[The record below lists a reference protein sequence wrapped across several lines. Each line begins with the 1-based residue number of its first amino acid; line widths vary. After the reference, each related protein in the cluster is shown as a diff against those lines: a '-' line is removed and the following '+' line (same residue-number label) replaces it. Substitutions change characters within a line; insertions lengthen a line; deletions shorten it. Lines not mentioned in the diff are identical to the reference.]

1 MKAREIGAMALT
13 DMMAGM
19 GREAGTAPAPK
30 QIFHA
35 GLVPGRVVAVAA
47 SFAALLASSP
57 AFSLQV
63 EGHEAFIVDRCGGD
77 YDCKDVKLVVLN
89 DKHDKADIY
98 SGNEVNDHE
107 ADGTPSH
114 VSGYAFKYNGGNL
127 SISQVGTPSQLN
139 GKATEVKFTNG
150 VAFESDKNYVYVY
163 STCDAD
169 GASSVAGIT
178 TFCDLNYIGVDKK
191 TSNAIQIGGHYTPL
205 AAATAGHADLCKAGE
220 MAGQFSFLNNG
231 YEYRLSSDLCAEGKS
246 TLAIIS
252 NNVVKSSFDL
262 QMRPLA
268 GSN

>member
-1 MKAREIGAMALT
+1 MALT

-107 ADGTPSH
+107 ADGTPEPRLRLCVQIQWRQSQH
-114 VSGYAFKYNGGNL
+114 IPGRDSIAVERQGDRGEIHQWRRIRDRTKITSMSTAPAMRTERAVSPVL
-127 SISQVGTPSQLN
+127 RPP
-139 GKATEVKFTNG
+139 
-150 VAFESDKNYVYVY
+150 
-163 STCDAD
+163 
-169 GASSVAGIT
+169 
-178 TFCDLNYIGVDKK
+178 
-191 TSNAIQIGGHYTPL
+191 AI
-205 AAATAGHADLCKAGE
+205 
-220 MAGQFSFLNNG
+220 
-231 YEYRLSSDLCAEGKS
+231 
-246 TLAIIS
+246 
-252 NNVVKSSFDL
+252 
-262 QMRPLA
+262 
-268 GSN
+268 

>member
-1 MKAREIGAMALT
+1 M
-13 DMMAGM
+13 DMMAGIS
-19 GREAGTAPAPK
+19 RKAGIAPAPK
-30 QIFHA
+30 QTFRV
-35 GLVPGRVVAVAA
+35 GLVPHYVLAAAA
-47 SFAALLASSP
+47 SFVTLLAGSP

-89 DKHDKADIY
+89 DKHDKADVY
-98 SGNEVNDHE
+98 SGNEVNGHE

-114 VSGYAFKYNGGNL
+114 VSGYEFKYNGGNL
-127 SISQVGTPSQLN
+127 SISQDGTPSQLN
-139 GKATEVKFTNG
+139 GKAVDVKFTNG

-163 STCDAD
+163 STCNAD

-178 TFCDLNYIGVDKK
+178 TSCDLNYIGVDKK

-205 AAATAGHADLCKAGE
+205 AATTAGRADLCKAGV

-231 YEYRLSSDLCAEGKS
+231 YEYRLSSDLCAQGKS